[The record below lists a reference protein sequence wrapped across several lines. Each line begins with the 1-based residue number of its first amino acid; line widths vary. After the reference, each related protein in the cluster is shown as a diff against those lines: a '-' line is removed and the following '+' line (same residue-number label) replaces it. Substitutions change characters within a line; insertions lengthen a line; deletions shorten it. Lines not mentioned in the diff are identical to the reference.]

1 MSETLEKLYT
11 RLGAYPEG
19 ETMPVLFVGHGNPLN
34 VINNSSF
41 ASVWRE
47 LGKHL
52 LKPRAIVCM
61 SAHWLTEG
69 TYVSAVDN
77 PELIYD
83 FYGFPPELYK
93 VEYPAKGSV
102 EVAREIQK
110 LVPEIMLDETRGLD
124 HGVWTVL
131 KHLFPLADVPVL
143 QLSID
148 FEHSR
153 RTQCDLMKKLRSLR
167 ERGVLFIGSGNI
179 VHNLGMMRMS
189 GNYEWAETFD
199 VLSKKLIEEKNLDTL
214 IDIEAQSKEASLAVP
229 MDDHYRPMLNALA
242 LVEANEEIT
251 FFNES
256 IDLGAISMRSFVSL

>member
-1 MSETLEKLYT
+1 MSEMLEKLYT
-11 RLGAYPEG
+11 RLDTFKEG
-19 ETMPVLFVGHGNPLN
+19 DTMPVLFIGHGNPMN
-34 VINNSSF
+34 VINNAPY

-52 LKPRAIVCM
+52 PKPRTIVCM

-93 VEYPAKGSV
+93 VEYPAKGNV
-102 EVAREIQK
+102 AIAREIQN
-110 LVPEIMLDETRGLD
+110 LVPEVMLDETRGLD

-153 RTQCDLMKKLRSLR
+153 KAQCDLMKKLRPLR
-167 ERGVLFIGSGNI
+167 KEGILFVGSGNI
-179 VHNLGMMRMS
+179 VHNLGMMRMN
-189 GNYEWAETFD
+189 GVYEWVETFD
-199 VLSKKLIEEKNLDTL
+199 ALSKKLIEEKDLNKL
-214 IDIEAQSKEASLAVP
+214 IDIETQSNEASLAIP

-242 LVEANEEIT
+242 LVEEHETIT

-256 IDLGAISMRSFVSL
+256 IDLCAVSMRSFVAL